1 MTRIFAAALAALVA
15 GPLFAQSV
23 AAQAPHRQVIR
34 SRVPRMASGY
44 PMPAAMRAAR
54 RSRIPS
60 YAAPMYPCPIQNI
73 PVQMGGTMFTNQ
85 AFAPHEMLYGHEYRA
100 MYAPF
105 YYRVKGHWLWT
116 PLGIESHDKWDLV
129 GTEVKVK
136 YRTDYNP
143 LGAFFPRAT
152 N

>member
-1 MTRIFAAALAALVA
+1 MARTFAVALAALVA
-15 GPLFAQSV
+15 GPLFVQTV
-23 AAQAPHRQVIR
+23 AAQTPQRPLIR
-34 SRVPRMASGY
+34 SAMPRMAAGY
-44 PMPAAMRAAR
+44 PMSRATQAAR
-54 RSRIPS
+54 RSRIPTYS
-60 YAAPMYPCPIQNI
+60 APMYPCPIQNI

-85 AFAPHEMLYGHEYRA
+85 AFAPHELLHGHEYRA

-116 PLGIESHDKWDLV
+116 PLGIESHDQWDVV

-136 YRTDYNP
+136 YRTNYNP